1 MTSSGWLVLFRA
13 VSLAVACGAS
23 VVVVAG
29 GATVREGG
37 FAPAAGPPGLPAG
50 EPYSPERV
58 LETVRQITADAAA
71 RWIADGLDERL
82 ARKLEADAAVVL
94 RSVLLSEFKPYH
106 VWMMERGGTLGQVA
120 EANAEHLRSR
130 SYRDDDSVFWSDTD
144 LETKIGR
151 LWSVPEKR
159 RAKWTRVVPAAVGAG
174 YGSTDEEMETNGAEP
189 RQYALTIYDFP
200 DRVEISNACM
210 GGTRPVA
217 WIGLA
222 GRFAIDH
229 QLLSDPDRA
238 ALAGRSETDTIEVR
252 FFFTYDE
259 ARGYWLPVYAAVST
273 LRATP
278 RVLF

>member
-94 RSVLLSEFKPYH
+94 RSVLLSEFKPY
-106 VWMMERGGTLGQVA
+106 
-120 EANAEHLRSR
+120 
-130 SYRDDDSVFWSDTD
+130 
-144 LETKIGR
+144 
-151 LWSVPEKR
+151 
-159 RAKWTRVVPAAVGAG
+159 
-174 YGSTDEEMETNGAEP
+174 
-189 RQYALTIYDFP
+189 
-200 DRVEISNACM
+200 
-210 GGTRPVA
+210 
-217 WIGLA
+217 
-222 GRFAIDH
+222 
-229 QLLSDPDRA
+229 
-238 ALAGRSETDTIEVR
+238 
-252 FFFTYDE
+252 
-259 ARGYWLPVYAAVST
+259 
-273 LRATP
+273 
-278 RVLF
+278 